1 MSRTPLPWRYPH
13 QEDGPRLDTIV
24 QRPIVPVTVI
34 GADSLAA
41 SAFALVDSG
50 CEHILMSQGF
60 GRTVGLDYKG
70 SQREIDLG
78 IGGRTQKIRFVDAV
92 LRLHPDAGDDDDY
105 LEWQTEVGFVPQWKP
120 TFQVL
125 LGQVGFLDHFT
136 VTLSRHAQEISVEG
150 LEVYDSRFPPRHLK
164 S

>member
-1 MSRTPLPWRYPH
+1 
-13 QEDGPRLDTIV
+13 
-24 QRPIVPVTVI
+24 
-34 GADSLAA
+34 
-41 SAFALVDSG
+41 
-50 CEHILMSQGF
+50 MSQGF